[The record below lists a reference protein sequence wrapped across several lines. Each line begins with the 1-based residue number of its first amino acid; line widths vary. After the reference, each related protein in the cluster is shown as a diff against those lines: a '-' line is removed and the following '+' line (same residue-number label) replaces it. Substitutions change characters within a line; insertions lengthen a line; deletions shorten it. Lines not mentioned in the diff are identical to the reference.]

1 LKASLRR
8 TGNLYKWL
16 IRIISLAAVLTAW
29 QIFGSLVPV
38 VVSTPTDIASGFS
51 TLLSNPVPYG
61 IDQLSFLPELG
72 ATVWTFFVGFALA
85 TVAGVII
92 GAAMARWKV
101 IETALDPYI
110 TALYNTPYVAI
121 APLFMILFGVGF
133 LARVI
138 VVFLSVVFV
147 VIINSMAGFKT
158 TNRDLV
164 ETARSFGSSG
174 LPLQLGVVLP
184 GAVPFITTG
193 MRLGALRGLVGAIVA
208 ESVVQITSLGY
219 MILYYEEAVVAL
231 NIELAIVVVM
241 AVIGLAVTESM
252 KYVESFFSKWRV
264 TLGST

>member
-1 LKASLRR
+1 VGKF
-8 TGNLYKWL
+8 YKWL
-16 IRIISLAAVLTAW
+16 VRLISLAGVLTAW
-29 QIFGSLVPV
+29 QVIGSVVPV
-38 VVSTPTDIASGFS
+38 VLSTPTQILSGFFY
-51 TLLSNPVPYG
+51 LLSTHVPSG
-61 IDQLSFLPELG
+61 IEELSFLPELG
-72 ATVWTFFVGFALA
+72 ITIWTFFVGFVLA
-85 TVAGVII
+85 TGAGVVI

-133 LARVI
+133 WARVI

-147 VIINSMAGFKT
+147 VIINSMTGFKT

-164 ETARSFGSSG
+164 ETARSFGLSG
-174 LPLQLGVVLP
+174 LPLQVGVILP

-208 ESVVQITSLGY
+208 ESVVQIVSLGY
-219 MILYYEEAVVAL
+219 MILYYEEAVGLL
-231 NIELAIVVVM
+231 NVELSIVIVM
-241 AVIGLAVTESM
+241 AVIGLALTETM
-252 KYVESFFSKWRV
+252 KYIESSFSKWRA